1 MNFQFSKEDE
11 AHTDTHVT
19 ITQSGRKLEG
29 MPLKYID
36 KWSHQLFRYVGSLVE
51 NLMF

>member
-11 AHTDTHVT
+11 ARTDTHVT
-19 ITQSGRKLEG
+19 ITQSGGELQG

-36 KWSHQLFRYVGSLVE
+36 K
-51 NLMF
+51 